1 MLSLTFF
8 KYQHVCTA
16 VGVFTYEGLELCETQ
31 TLEHEGEGGVVREM
45 RGRWLQSGVKAICP
59 HFVVCSLILSCR
71 SLVVD
76 HFGLRLLR
84 DS

>member
-31 TLEHEGEGGVVREM
+31 TLEREGEGEGGERDAGQVASVWGESDLPAF
-45 RGRWLQSGVKAICP
+45 RGVFFDTVL
-59 HFVVCSLILSCR
+59 
-71 SLVVD
+71 
-76 HFGLRLLR
+76 
-84 DS
+84 